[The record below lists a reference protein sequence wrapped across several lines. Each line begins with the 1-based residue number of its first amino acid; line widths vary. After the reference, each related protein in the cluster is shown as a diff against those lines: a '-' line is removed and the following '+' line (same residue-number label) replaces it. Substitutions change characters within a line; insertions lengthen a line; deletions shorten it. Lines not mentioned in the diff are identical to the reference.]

1 MLTLSCS
8 RKYKMNSS
16 DGDEKQ
22 WSEVYTAVTIIGEIR
37 VIVLESML
45 LLIEVIFC
53 ILFGFLG

>member
-1 MLTLSCS
+1 
-8 RKYKMNSS
+8 MNSS